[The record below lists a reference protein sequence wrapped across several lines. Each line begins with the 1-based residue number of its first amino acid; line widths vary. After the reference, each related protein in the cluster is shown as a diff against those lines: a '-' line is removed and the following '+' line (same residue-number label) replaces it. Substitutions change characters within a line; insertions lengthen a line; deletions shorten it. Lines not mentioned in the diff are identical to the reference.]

1 MLNLINSIPVE
12 LGWALVGFTVCLCCI
27 VACKL
32 GKLFVEMWKGRH
44 EDEEN

>member
-1 MLNLINSIPVE
+1 MLDLFISIPSV
-12 LGWALVGFTVCLCCI
+12 LVFVLVGFTVCLCCE

-32 GKLFVEMWKGRH
+32 GKLFAEMWKERH